1 MPRRPREAIGGMLF
15 HVLNRAAGR
24 SRMFHSQKD
33 YAAFEAVIER
43 VFGRVPVR
51 LLS

>member
-1 MPRRPREAIGGMLF
+1 MLF